1 MTIMLTGP
9 QRTPD
14 ELGALHEM
22 AGLLDA
28 QLMNDGVAWLDVTAL
43 YRMAGWECCA
53 QAMADVGIAD
63 AFGWP
68 MKDLPA

>member
-1 MTIMLTGP
+1 
-9 QRTPD
+9 
-14 ELGALHEM
+14 M

-68 MKDLPA
+68 VKDLPA